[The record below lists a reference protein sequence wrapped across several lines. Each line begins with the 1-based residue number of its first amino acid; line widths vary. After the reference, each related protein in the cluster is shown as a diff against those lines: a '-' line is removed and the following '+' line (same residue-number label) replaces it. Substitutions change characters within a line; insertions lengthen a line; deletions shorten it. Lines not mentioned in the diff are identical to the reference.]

1 MTKPIFHQDISFIA
15 NDLDEDIYVIHIS
28 RDPFEVISSIDRRIK
43 NSKKNKDYWKSI
55 LDIKSAINEWIFAW
69 NSRKK
74 LSSNERIKFL
84 DINYNSF
91 IKNPKL
97 GIEIISKF
105 IDVKNE
111 FDLSIVND
119 YELTHTLSKKNIIKI
134 APQIEQIMNDWDKFG
149 ITLDKNYDKI
159 NLLNESIFLSFRKYI
174 VQKIKY
180 FKDKY

>member
-1 MTKPIFHQDISFIA
+1 MQGLSSLPKKKNCKKELIYTLCSSIKNSEVKVYGDKTPTYYHQDISFIA

-105 IDVKNE
+105 N
-111 FDLSIVND
+111 
-119 YELTHTLSKKNIIKI
+119 
-134 APQIEQIMNDWDKFG
+134 
-149 ITLDKNYDKI
+149 
-159 NLLNESIFLSFRKYI
+159 NL
-174 VQKIKY
+174 
-180 FKDKY
+180 

>member
-1 MTKPIFHQDISFIA
+1 M
-15 NDLDEDIYVIHIS
+15 
-28 RDPFEVISSIDRRIK
+28 
-43 NSKKNKDYWKSI
+43 
-55 LDIKSAINEWIFAW
+55 
-69 NSRKK
+69 
-74 LSSNERIKFL
+74 SSNKRIKFL

-134 APQIEQIMNDWDKFG
+134 AQIEQIMNDWEKIG

-159 NLLNESIFLSFRKYI
+159 NLLNESIFLSFRKCI
-174 VQKIKY
+174 VQK
-180 FKDKY
+180 